1 MGAERY
7 ILFASQRS
15 NFGALQ
21 MTKLADEDRFLTPA
35 EASEFL
41 RRGVRTLAR
50 MRAEGRGPAYHR
62 MGGKV
67 LYPLSSLRSF
77 MDSGMVV
84 PAGGI
89 S

>member
-7 ILFASQRS
+7 TLSVSRRS
-15 NFGALQ
+15 NYGAIQ
-21 MTKLADEDRFLTPA
+21 MTKIADEDRFLTPA
-35 EASEFL
+35 EASEVL